1 MVGYGGGGPMNLSEK
16 TWVRD
21 WEDNFE
27 NRLRLMKRD
36 HSVGDWT
43 ERAVDYSES
52 RRTNKYE
59 YGRKVLDT
67 LLSHGV
73 VGAGSRILEVG
84 AGPGTFVIPFA
95 RAVKHVTAIEPSEG
109 MAAQIS
115 ANAAE
120 AGIGNYDIL
129 KKLWQDVDVA
139 QLAGKYELV
148 ISSTVIW
155 MFKDI
160 LEQIRRM
167 EQVSGGV
174 CCIAAGANNGISQKS
189 DNSEDSDNSEIN
201 KKSEKS
207 LWNLIMGD
215 VPGPVYPEYPYIYN
229 ILYENGRTPEVR
241 MINYVSRRSVENVVT
256 MNKVFYNLYTDIT
269 PEVENLIRNYV
280 TERSNNGVYEM
291 KLKSAVVWWKV

>member
-1 MVGYGGGGPMNLSEK
+1 MGYGRGWTMNLSEK

-59 YGRKVLDT
+59 YGRKVLDI
-67 LLSHGV
+67 LLSRGV
-73 VGAGSRILEVG
+73 VGADSRILEVG

-95 RAVKHVTAIEPSEG
+95 QAVKHVTAVEPSEG
-109 MAAQIS
+109 MVDQIN

-120 AGIGNYDIL
+120 AGIGNYDII
-129 KKLWQDVDVA
+129 KKLWQEVDVA
-139 QLAGKYELV
+139 QLTGKYELV

-167 EQVSGGV
+167 EQVSGGF
-174 CCIAAGANNGISQKS
+174 CCIAAGANRGVSQ
-189 DNSEDSDNSEIN
+189 N
-201 KKSEKS
+201 SEKS
-207 LWNLIMGD
+207 LWNQIMGD
-215 VPGPVYPEYPYIYN
+215 VSGPVYPEYPYIYN

-241 MINYVSRRSVENVVT
+241 MINYVSRRSVENVIT

-269 PEVENLIRNYV
+269 PEVETLIRDYV
-280 TERSNNGVYEM
+280 TERSKDGVYEM
-291 KLKSAVVWWKV
+291 KLKSAVVWWKF